1 MNEILKS
8 EIKFAIIKN
17 ETIAYRT
24 FGNGQPLILFNR
36 FRGTINDW
44 DPAFIT
50 RLAKKNKVI
59 VFDNLGVG
67 NSSGTSP
74 NSIEGMA
81 EIAYEFIIF
90 LGYDKVNLLGWSMG
104 GLVVQAFV
112 LNYPKIVQKVV
123 LVGTGL
129 GTSEHTEYPTER
141 FLNVATKVYNM
152 KPEHHQTVFFT
163 DDQKGLHATKES
175 LSRIDNY
182 LTKVKP
188 TQPETWIAQG
198 TATKNYF
205 SSEKNY
211 FEKIKSISQP
221 VLVAGAKEDIAFS
234 SKNSFLLYKQIPNSQ
249 LILYS
254 NAAHAFHH
262 QLPDEFGGQ
271 VERFL
276 CRQEK
281 TT

>member
-1 MNEILKS
+1 MNEVINS
-8 EIKFAIIKN
+8 EIKFANIKN
-17 ETIAYRT
+17 ENIAHRII
-24 FGNGQPLILFNR
+24 GDGKPLVLFNR

-44 DPAFIT
+44 DPAFIA

-81 EIAYEFIIF
+81 EIASDLITH
-90 LGYDKVNLLGWSMG
+90 LGFDKVNVLGWSMG

-112 LNYPKIVQKVV
+112 LNYPEIVEKAV

-129 GTSEHTEYPTER
+129 GASENTEYPTER
-141 FLNVATKVYNM
+141 FLDVATKVYDM

-163 DDQKGLHATKES
+163 DDQKGLNAANES
-175 LSRIDNY
+175 LSRISKY
-182 LTKVKP
+182 VSKVIP

-205 SSEKNY
+205 FSEKNY
-211 FEKIKSISQP
+211 YEKIKSIAHP
-221 VLVAGAKEDIAFS
+221 VLIAGAKEDIAFS
-234 SKNSFLLYKQIPNSQ
+234 GKNSFLLYQQIPNSQ

-254 NAAHAFHH
+254 NAAHGFHH
-262 QLPDEFGGQ
+262 QLPDDFGGL

-276 CRQEK
+276 AK
-281 TT
+281 L